1 MCTNWFC
8 NMHVLHIERVCGM
21 CVEIGEKHVHSIRQ
35 VKLCVLPFDLKIV
48 WNAFSAPYI
57 VNVVFVFFF
66 YSMQR
71 LMCTVSMAKLLLS
84 FFFFASFLYETF
96 RIFDIRL
103 RFSVQLIACE
113 FFQLLTTCYFPWMC
127 MYSYSLFTDLVF
139 SKRLNRYTLFP
150 LNRLRYSIV

>member
-84 FFFFASFLYETF
+84 FFFL
-96 RIFDIRL
+96 L
-103 RFSVQLIACE
+103 RFSMKHFE
-113 FFQLLTTCYFPWMC
+113 
-127 MYSYSLFTDLVF
+127 YSIFALDSVF
-139 SKRLNRYTLFP
+139 SWSHVNFFNFWPPVTSHECACIHILCSQIL
-150 LNRLRYSIV
+150 YSANV